1 MGIELY
7 SQSSSSLSSPE
18 TTFDTTTSFE
28 SYYMNQMQI
37 LANVIDPNNLYAE
50 VARAGGK
57 TEGITGPRIIRVAN
71 DMPGEL
77 SFLVHKTYVALM
89 TNVWPN
95 LQAYFSKEVTV
106 GGKVRPMLEYGIDYV
121 VGEAKLP
128 SHFRRPRYPIS
139 YPKHSVVFRDGHHIR
154 STGISRRPIGC
165 SCNHRR
171 NEAQQG

>member
-7 SQSSSSLSSPE
+7 SHSSASLSASE
-18 TTFDTTTSFE
+18 NTFDATSSFE
-28 SYYMNQMQI
+28 NYYMNQMQVQV
-37 LANVIDPNNLYAE
+37 NVIDANNIFAE

-95 LQAYFSKEVTV
+95 LQAYFSRQVTV

-128 SHFRRPRYPIS
+128 SHFRHPRTFILLD
-139 YPKHSVVFRDGHHIR
+139 FFI
-154 STGISRRPIGC
+154 
-165 SCNHRR
+165 
-171 NEAQQG
+171 

>member
-7 SQSSSSLSSPE
+7 SQSSNSLSSPE
-18 TTFDTTTSFE
+18 TTFDATTSFE

-106 GGKVRPMLEYGIDYV
+106 GGKVRSMLEYGIDYV
-121 VGEAKLP
+121 VGEAKVPDIRYRTP
-128 SHFRRPRYPIS
+128 STALF
-139 YPKHSVVFRDGHHIR
+139 SVMATT
-154 STGISRRPIGC
+154 S
-165 SCNHRR
+165 N
-171 NEAQQG
+171 